1 MLPPTRAGTTAP
13 APTRRV
19 RVRIASCLLRTR
31 CLPPPPP
38 HVRCRTLRGFAP
50 SGGSGSRGTTCA
62 RQIACWSSATS
73 RCRRRAVSG
82 WSGNASVRRAVPDP
96 GAQHL
101 RRRPYSR
108 WPREA
113 QPTHSR
119 NDGCAA
125 PRFFSARRFGLS
137 CDAARRGVGGSET
150 REPTRQFSNDDLTSR
165 IVVSPWLSYLVV
177 DKIR

>member
-1 MLPPTRAGTTAP
+1 M
-13 APTRRV
+13 
-19 RVRIASCLLRTR
+19 
-31 CLPPPPP
+31 
-38 HVRCRTLRGFAP
+38 
-50 SGGSGSRGTTCA
+50 
-62 RQIACWSSATS
+62 
-73 RCRRRAVSG
+73 SG

>member
-1 MLPPTRAGTTAP
+1 M
-13 APTRRV
+13 
-19 RVRIASCLLRTR
+19 
-31 CLPPPPP
+31 
-38 HVRCRTLRGFAP
+38 
-50 SGGSGSRGTTCA
+50 
-62 RQIACWSSATS
+62 
-73 RCRRRAVSG
+73 SG

-165 IVVSPWLSYLVV
+165 IVVSPWLSCLVV
-177 DKIR
+177 DKIRSLSYLIYRIYPFDALCTLSTSPGAVPPEFRKTAIS